1 MRARFPTTRPRRCT
15 RRVVL
20 GWAHR
25 HAAVVGHSAL
35 FAVYVA
41 NFSNYDKTYGSLAG
55 VVIFLVWLWL
65 SNVAILS
72 GPRSTP
78 S

>member
-1 MRARFPTTRPRRCT
+1 MLLWLAI
-15 RRVVL
+15 
-20 GWAHR
+20 
-25 HAAVVGHSAL
+25 SAL